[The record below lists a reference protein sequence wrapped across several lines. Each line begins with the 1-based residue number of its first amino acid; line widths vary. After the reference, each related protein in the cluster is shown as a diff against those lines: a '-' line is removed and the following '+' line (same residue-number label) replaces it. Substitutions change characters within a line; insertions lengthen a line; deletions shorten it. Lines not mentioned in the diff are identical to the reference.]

1 MQKEIE
7 YNFVSTQGSVNQS
20 TLDGWEGYLQQ
31 FRDYIIKGT
40 HFSNFAVQ
48 ARERERRLGRQGG
61 RQLVC
66 LGSFVWWELPCSS
79 LANCREK
86 NGTLI
91 VDLYTSLRQ
100 SLYLSISVSLQLIS
114 TKIYHYF

>member
-1 MQKEIE
+1 MHRHDHNLCILFIERLSPQIFTTKFYVQKEIE

-48 ARERERRLGRQGG
+48 AREKALARRASACVSGFICLVGASLLFPGRMSG
-61 RQLVC
+61 R
-66 LGSFVWWELPCSS
+66 
-79 LANCREK
+79 K
-86 NGTLI
+86 MI
-91 VDLYTSLRQ
+91 
-100 SLYLSISVSLQLIS
+100 
-114 TKIYHYF
+114 H

>member
-48 ARERERRLGRQGG
+48 ARERGREASACVSWVICLVGVALLLLG
-61 RQLVC
+61 QLP
-66 LGSFVWWELPCSS
+66 G
-79 LANCREK
+79 EK
-86 NGTLI
+86 WNT
-91 VDLYTSLRQ
+91 DFT
-100 SLYLSISVSLQLIS
+100 
-114 TKIYHYF
+114 

>member
-48 ARERERRLGRQGG
+48 AREGASACVSGVICLVGVALLLLG
-61 RQLVC
+61 QLP
-66 LGSFVWWELPCSS
+66 G
-79 LANCREK
+79 EK
-86 NGTLI
+86 
-91 VDLYTSLRQ
+91 
-100 SLYLSISVSLQLIS
+100 
-114 TKIYHYF
+114 

>member
-48 ARERERRLGRQGG
+48 ARETQRER

-66 LGSFVWWELPCSS
+66 LGSFVGWELPRSS

-86 NGTLI
+86 NGTLTVPI
-91 VDLYTSLRQ
+91 YTRLRHSSCVPQYLYFC
-100 SLYLSISVSLQLIS
+100 
-114 TKIYHYF
+114 KYH

>member
-48 ARERERRLGRQGG
+48 ARERERR
-61 RQLVC
+61 QLVC

-86 NGTLI
+86 NGTLT
-91 VDLYTSLRQ
+91 VRNPFTDAYANPCTSV
-100 SLYLSISVSLQLIS
+100 SLYLCI
-114 TKIYHYF
+114 

>member
-1 MQKEIE
+1 MNVDLSPPQIFTTKFYVQKEIE

-48 ARERERRLGRQGG
+48 AREREASACVSGVICLVGVALLLLG
-61 RQLVC
+61 QLP
-66 LGSFVWWELPCSS
+66 G
-79 LANCREK
+79 EK
-86 NGTLI
+86 WNT
-91 VDLYTSLRQ
+91 DCT
-100 SLYLSISVSLQLIS
+100 
-114 TKIYHYF
+114 

>member
-20 TLDGWEGYLQQ
+20 TLDGWESYLQQ

-48 ARERERRLGRQGG
+48 ARERGG
-61 RQLVC
+61 SAAKE
-66 LGSFVWWELPCSS
+66 G
-79 LANCREK
+79 
-86 NGTLI
+86 
-91 VDLYTSLRQ
+91 
-100 SLYLSISVSLQLIS
+100 VSLCVWGHLSGGSCLLLLGQLPEEKLN
-114 TKIYHYF
+114 T

>member
-48 ARERERRLGRQGG
+48 ARERRASACVSGVICLVGVASLLLG
-61 RQLVC
+61 QLP
-66 LGSFVWWELPCSS
+66 G
-79 LANCREK
+79 EK
-86 NGTLI
+86 WNT
-91 VDLYTSLRQ
+91 DCT
-100 SLYLSISVSLQLIS
+100 
-114 TKIYHYF
+114 